1 MSIKVKI
8 SIYISVLIMS
18 IFFIMKMI
26 SLFFINDALQLIKII
41 ELSCF
46 IVFLPFFSILVKE
59 YTNKLK
65 HNIKLTQYSKKLNK
79 VLISQSH
86 NSLFYQGNIK
96 DGAKT
101 LTKEVTESIDAD
113 RCSIWLYNSDKTSI
127 ICQQLYIKKE
137 DEWYSGAEMYKKDFI
152 AYFEHLEINPIIIA
166 NNAETH
172 TATYCFVEG
181 YLKPLGIKS
190 MLDVP
195 IMYRGDVIGVVCIES
210 KTLREWIGLEVNF
223 AQMLSS
229 LYSFAYSVKE
239 SNILRGNL
247 QEFEKFVDTS
257 VLVSKADNKGR
268 ITYVN
273 KKFEE
278 VSGWS
283 LDEVRG
289 KDHSIVNSGKH
300 PKEFWANMYKD
311 VVVDKKIWNEV
322 VTNRDKNG
330 DLYWVDSYIKGDF
343 DENGKF
349 LGYMSIRYDVTDVKK
364 KEIEIRNRM
373 TAINTSNM
381 VIEFDLDGKIMF
393 ANKLFCEKMGYEEKE
408 LKGKHH
414 KIFVSKEYSK
424 SPEYKEFWKL
434 LKSGEYVTDEFLR
447 FTKDKNKVWIQASY
461 NPVFGSDG
469 KVQRVM
475 KIATD
480 ITDRITQS
488 IEIEKKNTYLEH
500 AAKILRHDMHS
511 GINTYIPRGV
521 SSLERRLT
529 VEQIEELK
537 ISAPFKMIKDGL
549 SHAQKVYKGVYEFTN
564 LVKKVVVLNKTE
576 CNLKDILD
584 SYLSTTSYK
593 SQVQIDELI
602 TKDVNESLFC
612 TSIDNLIRNGLK
624 YNDSDTKFVKIFM
637 EGDLLI
643 IQDNGRGITQQ
654 DFDHLSKPYTRKEG
668 QKESGTGLGLN
679 ICVAILE
686 EHGFEITCEK
696 NEIGTKMK
704 INIK

>member
-59 YTNKLK
+59 YSKKLK

-521 SSLERRLT
+521 SSLERRLSADDMK
-529 VEQIEELK
+529 ELK
-537 ISAPFKMIKDGL
+537 IESPFKMIKDGL
-549 SHAQKVYKGVYEFTN
+549 THTQKVYKGVYEFTN
-564 LVKKVVVLNKTE
+564 LVKKDVVLNKTE

-704 INIK
+704 ININ

>member
-8 SIYISVLIMS
+8 SIYVSVLIMS

-26 SLFFINDALQLIKII
+26 SLFFINDAQQLIKII

-59 YTNKLK
+59 YSNKLK

-229 LYSFAYSVKE
+229 LYSFSYSVKE

-434 LKSGEYVTDEFLR
+434 LKSGEYVSNEFPR
-447 FTKDKNKVWIQASY
+447 FTKDKKQVWIQASY

-564 LVKKVVVLNKTE
+564 LVKKDVVLNKTE

-637 EGDLLI
+637 EGDFLI

>member
-8 SIYISVLIMS
+8 SIYVSVLIMS

-59 YTNKLK
+59 YSKKLK

-86 NSLFYQGNIK
+86 NSLFYQGNVK

-229 LYSFAYSVKE
+229 LYSFSYSVKE

-311 VVVDKKIWNEV
+311 VVVEKKIWNEV

-564 LVKKVVVLNKTE
+564 LVKKDVVLNKTE

-637 EGDLLI
+637 EGDFLI

>member
-1 MSIKVKI
+1 MSIKVKF
-8 SIYISVLIMS
+8 SIYVSVLIMS

-59 YTNKLK
+59 YSKKLK

-229 LYSFAYSVKE
+229 LYSFSYSVKE

-311 VVVDKKIWNEV
+311 VVVEKKIWNEV

-564 LVKKVVVLNKTE
+564 LVKKDVVLNKTE

-704 INIK
+704 ININ

>member
-8 SIYISVLIMS
+8 SIYVSVLIMS

-59 YTNKLK
+59 YSKKLK

-86 NSLFYQGNIK
+86 NSLFYQGNVK

-564 LVKKVVVLNKTE
+564 LVKKDVVLNKTE

>member
-59 YTNKLK
+59 YSKKLK

-86 NSLFYQGNIK
+86 NSLFYQGNVK

-564 LVKKVVVLNKTE
+564 LVKKDVVLNKTE

>member
-1 MSIKVKI
+1 
-8 SIYISVLIMS
+8 
-18 IFFIMKMI
+18 MI

-59 YTNKLK
+59 YSNKLK
-65 HNIKLTQYSKKLNK
+65 HNIKLTKYSKKLNK

-137 DEWYSGAEMYKKDFI
+137 DEWYSGVEMLKKDFI
-152 AYFEHLEINPIIIA
+152 PYFERLEIDPIIIA
-166 NNAETH
+166 NDAETH
-172 TATYCFVEG
+172 TATYCFAEG

-229 LYSFAYSVKE
+229 LYSFSYSVKE

-434 LKSGEYVTDEFLR
+434 LKSGEYVSNEFPR
-447 FTKDKNKVWIQASY
+447 FTKDKKQVWIQASY

-529 VEQIEELK
+529 IEQIEELK

-564 LVKKVVVLNKTE
+564 LVKKDVVLNKTE

-637 EGDLLI
+637 EGDFLI

>member
-8 SIYISVLIMS
+8 SIYVSVLIMS

-59 YTNKLK
+59 YSKKLK

-137 DEWYSGAEMYKKDFI
+137 DEWYSGAEMYKKDFT

-229 LYSFAYSVKE
+229 LYSFSYSVKE

-311 VVVDKKIWNEV
+311 VVVEKKIWNEV

-529 VEQIEELK
+529 IEQIEELK

-564 LVKKVVVLNKTE
+564 LVKKDVVLNKTE

-704 INIK
+704 ININ

>member
-8 SIYISVLIMS
+8 SIYVSVLIMS

-59 YTNKLK
+59 YSKKLK

-86 NSLFYQGNIK
+86 NSLFYQGNVK

-564 LVKKVVVLNKTE
+564 LVKKDVVLNKTE

-637 EGDLLI
+637 EGNLLI

>member
-8 SIYISVLIMS
+8 SIYVSVLIMS

-564 LVKKVVVLNKTE
+564 LVKKDVVLNKTE

-637 EGDLLI
+637 EGNLLI

>member
-8 SIYISVLIMS
+8 SIYVSVLIMS

-59 YTNKLK
+59 YSKKLK

-564 LVKKVVVLNKTE
+564 LVKKDVVLNKTE